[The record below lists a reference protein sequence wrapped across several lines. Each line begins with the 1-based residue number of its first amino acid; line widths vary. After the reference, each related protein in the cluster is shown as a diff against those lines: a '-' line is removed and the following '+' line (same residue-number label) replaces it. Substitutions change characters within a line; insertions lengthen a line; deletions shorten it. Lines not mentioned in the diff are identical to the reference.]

1 MAQSPLAHQRMKS
14 PGGLARP
21 NSRGTSPVMQGRKGF
36 FQQGSR
42 SPFGSGASAGGMEGG
57 RAADQRDFS
66 AAFEPCLVSHLY
78 ASNRVLF
85 LSIDSG
91 YDERLDPLAD
101 LGEVS

>member
-14 PGGLARP
+14 PRASPGGLPRP
-21 NSRGTSPVMQGRKGF
+21 GPSSRGTSPVGRKGF

-42 SPFGSGASAGGMEGG
+42 SPFGGAAG
-57 RAADQRDFS
+57 APDQRDFS

-78 ASNRVLF
+78 ASFRVLF
-85 LSIDSG
+85 LSLDSG

-101 LGEVS
+101 LGEVSICDT